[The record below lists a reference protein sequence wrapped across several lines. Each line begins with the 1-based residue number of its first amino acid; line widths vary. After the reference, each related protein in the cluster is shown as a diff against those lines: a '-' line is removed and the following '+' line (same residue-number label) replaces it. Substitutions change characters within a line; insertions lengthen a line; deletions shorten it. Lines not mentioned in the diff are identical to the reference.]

1 MGTKAGLTPVDQHVD
16 IPTPAERIA
25 RLSENVGQRA
35 DVLPPRAPIRGEAE
49 PAPPP
54 ELSAVSPGEARL
66 GDVVDQS
73 NVETRRRGMR
83 RLLIPPGSAAA
94 ATGVERI
101 LGENL
106 PGGAGEHFRNIAS
119 AHEEE
124 EQAAREQHPLAGATS
139 DVGRLY
145 LELEG
150 LGRLPGAPG
159 RFFREPGI
167 GGAPATRGMFEEG
180 RLTGTLEREGVGT
193 IRDRLARAAGV
204 EGRKFGALE
213 GGRAALER
221 RPPEEIIERGAAG
234 AAGGAVF
241 GAGGQAVTEVASP
254 LIRSTLRGMARRNLP
269 PMESPFMRPGELP
282 SGQPRALLA
291 PPTEPAGAAGMPD
304 HVVNAGAAQRVA
316 LELTGQS
323 PEPRP
328 PGQPVAASSQG
339 QSVAPIGTDINDPL
353 RLAGNE
359 ARDLS
364 LQRPQTPETRARL
377 KVIQAYIAAHTPPE
391 EPRPAEPAARAAP
404 VAPEREIPAEPP
416 PSTIVETPY
425 EPPKPKPAVIPEG
438 APEVLGGEA
447 ADVGR
452 QAAKPG
458 DVGTLPQPRRKN
470 FKAYDDA
477 ALEARW
483 IEVSDRMEA
492 MARQRDE
499 GTTPWVRKEE
509 RAAGAGTGRGG
520 GFGGYSRE
528 KGVLSGTAINA
539 SGGRAIGRMKDDT
552 RILGE
557 LEREF
562 HARGINPADVM
573 DRYVERANRLQAEEE
588 SGTERRALE
597 TQDEGGGDTSFHVA
611 EPKPGRQV
619 REVKDFYSRVRRALA
634 ASPVKRATGRQWLAY
649 FEKVPG
655 GTSKEELERTGLKQ
669 LLESKLDEPV
679 DRELLQFEEGRNPLK
694 LDEVMYGK
702 GQHPELATAYHNQER
717 AWEHYRD
724 ELEEQGLSHTYAQDV
739 VEGADS
745 YKPGQ
750 AAFDYLKGQGAAH
763 PVDAVL
769 PERARHTNAL
779 RNFAKNL
786 WDARLETIAME
797 RKHGVGYNDFQ
808 EEGRAKYSQYT
819 LPGGEHYREVIVIA
833 PEGQGLRPGRAD
845 EQIRETARSMA
856 ERNGENWDQLG
867 PNGRQRFFDLAK
879 KTVGESYESGHWSG
893 LINPI
898 GHLRI
903 TDRTVMG
910 EPTLFIEEIQSD
922 VHQLGREA
930 GYRISQA
937 ELLALKENLA
947 LKHQQELHTKLE
959 LARELGGQM
968 RAVGPYETEERVSWN
983 PNRMTKV
990 TKAEVRIGTTLIGD
1004 FTLWP
1009 RGESAK
1015 ELPDRLRHEAPY
1027 NERGWVFNGVGGNM
1041 MNVGTHTSNLDDA
1054 LTTVAGRLVSVDAV
1068 PGLVRGLVRLLIER
1082 DPANQRYGEMEY
1094 ELAKVNQAFTAADLA
1109 YDKARRGVPKLPMSR
1124 TEDWAGLMVRR
1135 ALDEAIRTGKT
1146 RLAWTTGKQQ
1156 AERYDMAQFVDH
1168 LVYRPENQMLVG
1180 YKGGDTVATH
1190 TVAPDALSEWVGAD
1204 VAKRLLAAP
1213 LDDLGYHELHGDFGV
1228 GGAGQSVF
1236 YDQILPKIIQ
1246 AQLKKFGGGKVDID
1260 KPLMEVPSDEDRDV
1274 EEGYTS
1280 EQPVWSVEI
1289 PKSAVEQIAKHG
1301 LYVAEG
1307 MKPSPWLDGR
1317 AAVTETDA
1325 AFGGEHQME
1334 LSLNKA
1340 VEQLQ
1345 LSPEKPAAPLPPAR
1359 KGEPKVTAVAH
1370 YVKRAAAARKIVA
1383 DLKKGQATWPGRQFP
1398 DVWPGI
1404 IGKPGGLAK
1413 YGEFVDSIGTMLQ
1426 ALRSPF
1432 VETLVMFATR
1442 EGKIVTSHVV
1452 TSGLVGQ
1459 ASIDGPGGVDLSQLF
1474 LEDAQRAG
1482 ATHVHTAHNHPSGK
1496 TDPSGLGGDIGMWG
1510 SLTSRADKLGMK
1522 PGVNLIIDDDQFS
1535 VSQFRKESDGWA
1547 VQPKYV
1553 PYRYSP
1559 KVPWFTPAVQ
1569 LAERIESPDT
1579 VAAVVH
1585 RLGKRHN
1592 GYLIHLSNASAIVG
1606 VEAFTP
1612 GDSIEEAVATA
1623 GSRYGASFTIV
1634 GVNDQVGFDRF
1645 LDVYRKSPTLIR
1657 SVMDVVAALGEGKVK
1672 SARRDGGLKIDESE
1686 RLEQQW
1692 LSTITGRRI
1701 HEPGPMADP
1710 WRGQP
1715 GYLSDPAVQ
1724 GARPIIVP
1732 FGFPVDGSLAVREG
1746 LGPGYGEDNL
1756 PNTAS
1761 VIAQEAIDAAAKL
1774 GLAPAAETTIGKLLT
1789 SLAGTRLEQIGGPL
1803 HLVLV
1808 EYERQRAQLEELVQ
1822 SDILKESLNK
1832 SAVEFL
1838 ARLPYFNEFRAVSL
1852 LAYLRDK
1859 LPKAIGKRLGVTPD
1873 RQEALFNAAEAIAE
1887 FGPDGK
1893 PVFRDVLE
1901 RTGELDQVGYD
1912 RLLKVYGHPA
1922 KLEAEV
1928 AQLKQSIDGIRRQ
1941 MGKASVALSPSAY
1954 AVERFKLGLRAKQE
1968 AKKGAA
1974 EQVLASLKAERNAK
1988 KAELVELKGQRDLHA
2003 KEGILDDDAAAA
2015 LPAELARVATELD
2028 HLRAE
2033 ISRFEGLVR
2042 GRTPAGPAVDP
2053 KELPA
2058 KLKELDQKLVKWREL
2073 RGLAK
2078 EHEEVLR
2085 GRWSN
2090 LRAFRSAYEAQAA
2103 GEQAG
2108 AVRITEQEAR
2118 VRWASLSKSEQAV
2131 VRRFAQS
2138 AARAKE
2144 QGLAGHVNRELA
2156 KLDYEI
2162 SSDIEAY
2169 VHHYGFEDEGAMVLW
2184 FGSALRRK
2192 KLIAGARQHRGGVE
2206 GFKRHLE
2213 GARLHGGLPL
2223 ALQKLQN
2230 EFAEALERVMFTTP
2244 DPNLVRPLGEGEE
2257 PPDGFSLVLG
2267 RFGEFKGQPFAV
2279 ANTIYKELEFF
2290 QKKPPSAPTTDERA
2304 NRAWELTKRGV
2315 SRLVYYWAL
2324 NQLLSVGTA
2333 TRNFIGGAIQYATL
2347 VAENIA
2353 GGDFVAATH
2362 NLLALA
2368 KAMSPGA
2375 VRRVPMTEFGASQQ
2389 TLRELDQAHGLFRA
2403 FMNTALIPFG
2413 VVENF
2418 FKRALTIGARELEA
2432 QRIAKEMLADGT
2444 IDKGDVDRVVTQLFD
2459 APTFE
2464 MRASEEMTRDAFAYN
2479 YNNIPLALKRMNKSA
2494 IGKALIPFP
2503 IYGYK
2508 FARHAGRYVG
2518 AVSRL
2523 ARMKGRAG
2531 DLQKVIAAIII
2542 FGIPVVL
2549 TWLGDEEGKAKTT
2562 DPGSGIK
2569 YDFDRSGRIYIGK
2582 NDEGNELWVRTNSYS
2597 FYGLGAVV
2605 GHTLHDRTLIEAKN
2619 YVSEFYSVGPGFQAA
2634 DYLRQVRNR
2643 YQTYR
2648 NNASIA
2654 GDFARSWIPF
2664 HRPLETVTRMVDP
2677 TRRKQESFTESM
2689 LYAIPIPEPVLN
2701 QYGLSRGEPR
2711 TAMGG
2716 AQLVPGYN
2724 PLLEFL
2730 KEFGGVNI
2738 KPINPKQA
2746 QDEYRRAAVRAQVRE
2761 RRSTANSAR
2770 LRRLEL
2776 RQRERQ
2782 P

>member
-106 PGGAGEHFRNIAS
+106 PGGAGEHFRNIAG

-124 EQAAREQHPLAGATS
+124 EQAAREQHPLAGAAS

-269 PMESPFMRPGELP
+269 PMESPFIRPGELP

-291 PPTEPAGAAGMPD
+291 PPAEPAGAAGMPD

-339 QSVAPIGTDINDPL
+339 QPVAPIGTDINDPL

-391 EPRPAEPAARAAP
+391 VARPAESAAAAAP
-404 VAPEREIPAEPP
+404 VAPEREIPTEPP

-779 RNFAKNL
+779 RNLAKNL

-808 EEGRAKYSQYT
+808 EEGRAKYSQYA

-856 ERNGENWDQLG
+856 ERNGVNWEQLG
-867 PNGRQRFFDLAK
+867 PNGRQRFFDMAK

-930 GYRISQA
+930 GYRISQEQLQALKA
-937 ELLALKENLA
+937 ELDKAYQRRNALAGKFTPPEDMLA
-947 LKHQQELHTKLE
+947 AE
-959 LARELGGQM
+959 LA
-968 RAVGPYETEERVSWN
+968 
-983 PNRMTKV
+983 
-990 TKAEVRIGTTLIGD
+990 
-1004 FTLWP
+1004 
-1009 RGESAK
+1009 
-1015 ELPDRLRHEAPY
+1015 
-1027 NERGWVFNGVGGNM
+1027 FN
-1041 MNVGTHTSNLDDA
+1041 
-1054 LTTVAGRLVSVDAV
+1054 
-1068 PGLVRGLVRLLIER
+1068 
-1082 DPANQRYGEMEY
+1082 Q
-1094 ELAKVNQAFTAADLA
+1094 ADLA
-1109 YDKARRGVPKLPMSR
+1109 YDKARRGPPKLPLSR

-1135 ALDEAIRTGKT
+1135 ALDEAVRTGKT

-1156 AERYDMAQFVDH
+1156 AERYDMSTFVDH
-1168 LVYRPENQMLVG
+1168 LVYRPKNNMLVG
-1180 YKGGDTVATH
+1180 YKNEETVATH
-1190 TVAPDALSEWVGAD
+1190 SVPPDELSEWVGAD

-1213 LDDLGYHELHGDFGV
+1213 LDDLGYHELRGDFGV

-1260 KPLMEVPSDEDRDV
+1260 KPLMEVPSDQDRDI

-1289 PKSAVEQIAKHG
+1289 PKSAVENIAKHG

-1317 AAVTETDA
+1317 AAVTEADA
-1325 AFGGEHQME
+1325 AFGGEQQME

-1345 LSPEKPAAPLPPAR
+1345 LKPEKPVAPPPPAK
-1359 KGEPKVTAVAH
+1359 KGKSTIIAVAH
-1370 YVKRAAAARKIVA
+1370 YQKRAAAARKIVA

-1398 DVWPGI
+1398 NVWPSMGTT
-1404 IGKPGGLAK
+1404 
-1413 YGEFVDSIGTMLQ
+1413 GEKAEVQYDEMVDSIGTMLQ

-1459 ASIDGPGGVDLSQLF
+1459 ASIDGPGGVDLSHLF
-1474 LEDAQRAG
+1474 LEDALRAG

-1510 SLTSRADKLGMK
+1510 SLTSRADQMGLQ
-1522 PGVNLIIDDDQFS
+1522 PGINLIIDDEQFS
-1535 VSQFRKESDGWA
+1535 VSSFRKEPEGWA
-1547 VQPKYV
+1547 VVPKYV
-1553 PYRYSP
+1553 PYRYNP
-1559 KVPWFTPAVQ
+1559 KVPWFTPAPG
-1569 LAERIESPDT
+1569 LEGRIDSPET

-1612 GDSIEEAVATA
+1612 GDSIEEAVASA
-1623 GSRYGASFTIV
+1623 GSRYGASMTIV
-1634 GVNDQVGFDRF
+1634 GVNDQAGFDRF

-1657 SVMDVVAALGEGKVK
+1657 SVMDVVAALEGRVK
-1672 SARRDGGLKIDESE
+1672 SARVDGILKIDESE

-1692 LSTITGRRI
+1692 LNTITGRRI

-1715 GYLSDPAVQ
+1715 GYVSDPAVQ

-1859 LPKAIGKRLGVTPD
+1859 LPKAIGKKLGVTPD

-1928 AQLKQSIDGIRRQ
+1928 AHIKQSIDGIRRQ

-1954 AVERFKLGLRAKQE
+1954 AVERFKLGMRAKQE

-1988 KAELVELKGQRDLHA
+1988 KAELTELKGQRDLHA

-2058 KLKELDQKLVKWREL
+2058 KLKELDAKLVKWREL

-2103 GEQAG
+2103 GKQAG

-2118 VRWASLSKSEQAV
+2118 VRWASLSKTEQAV

-2432 QRIAKEMLADGT
+2432 QRIAKEMLADRT

-2531 DLQKVIAAIII
+2531 DLQKAIAAIII

-2776 RQRERQ
+2776 RQRARQ